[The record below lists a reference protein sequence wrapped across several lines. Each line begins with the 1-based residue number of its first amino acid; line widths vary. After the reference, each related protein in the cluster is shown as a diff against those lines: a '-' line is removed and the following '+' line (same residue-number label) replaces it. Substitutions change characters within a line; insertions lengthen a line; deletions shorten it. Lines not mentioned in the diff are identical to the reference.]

1 MNNYNILRIKDYTI
15 KNIEIEI
22 VFINPF
28 LISIETLKM
37 IVMNSD
43 N

>member
-37 IVMNSD
+37 IIMNSD